1 MVLVCCSCAQTAMAP
16 RIPAT
21 SQSST
26 PTYAVD
32 DDGWIVPKDPAFGS
46 GENTAP
52 AGKVSSSVRYKY
64 TPPAQP
70 RSRLLLLGRLVLL
83 SPSKLWTNAKAQGIP
98 IFSGL
103 DRVVGNHPH

>member
-1 MVLVCCSCAQTAMAP
+1 MALVCCSCAQTAMVP

-32 DDGWIVPKDPAFGS
+32 DDGWAVPKDDAFSS

-64 TPPAQP
+64 TPP
-70 RSRLLLLGRLVLL
+70 G
-83 SPSKLWTNAKAQGIP
+83 
-98 IFSGL
+98 SGL
-103 DRVVGNHPH
+103 VKTAVVGTAGATLTF